1 MSFHIATRMTPFEG
15 VYGRAPAMVHN
26 YEHGTTTI
34 AQVKHSLKKR
44 DELLKLLKENLVIA
58 QHRMKL
64 NEYWH

>member
-1 MSFHIATRMTPFEG
+1 
-15 VYGRAPAMVHN
+15 MVHN